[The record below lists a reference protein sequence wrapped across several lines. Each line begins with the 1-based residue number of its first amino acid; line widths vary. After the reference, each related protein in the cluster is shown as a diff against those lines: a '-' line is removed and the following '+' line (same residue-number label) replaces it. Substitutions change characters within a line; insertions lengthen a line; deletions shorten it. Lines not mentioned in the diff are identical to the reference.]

1 VGGAVGASLVVCISA
16 ALAVWFAGSTALRHG
31 GGAAGALAATG
42 LATMPAHLYESM
54 LVMSDVPV
62 TAAWFACWWWL
73 ARTGTR
79 AGPVSETATGP
90 VSETE
95 MGPAPNAV
103 LAGVAAAIAVVIRPN
118 LAPLAAV
125 PAVWLWLRSRSR
137 GQKPWPA
144 LWFAIPVAAVGAVI
158 AYLQWRW
165 FGSPLRSGYGSA
177 SEIYSLANI
186 APNVR
191 SYFGWLLETGGGWL
205 LAAPLA
211 LILGRRSIL
220 RWMLAF
226 AALVCLAY
234 FIYGTFEAWPY
245 LRFLLPALAIASIA
259 TAVTAARGIGLLPS
273 SARAPIVIALV
284 LALAGFQIAR
294 ARELGVFKLAARQ
307 SRAVLAG
314 SYLASA
320 LPPSAVLLSGE
331 QSGAMRYYTG
341 RSIVRW
347 DLLDAD
353 RLPQVEARL
362 ASAGH
367 DVWIVLDDWE
377 AGLYREKFRSTAH
390 GGLDWP
396 PAIEAG
402 VDGRIRAWRVG
413 DHAPF
418 LAGAKVV
425 TDRLR

>member
-1 VGGAVGASLVVCISA
+1 
-16 ALAVWFAGSTALRHG
+16 
-31 GGAAGALAATG
+31 
-42 LATMPAHLYESM
+42 
-54 LVMSDVPV
+54 
-62 TAAWFACWWWL
+62 
-73 ARTGTR
+73 
-79 AGPVSETATGP
+79 
-90 VSETE
+90 
-95 MGPAPNAV
+95 
-103 LAGVAAAIAVVIRPN
+103 
-118 LAPLAAV
+118 
-125 PAVWLWLRSRSR
+125 
-137 GQKPWPA
+137 
-144 LWFAIPVAAVGAVI
+144 
-158 AYLQWRW
+158 
-165 FGSPLRSGYGSA
+165 
-177 SEIYSLANI
+177 
-186 APNVR
+186 
-191 SYFGWLLETGGGWL
+191 
-205 LAAPLA
+205 
-211 LILGRRSIL
+211 
-220 RWMLAF
+220 MLAF